1 MLTRNKIVAQKGFNL
16 IELMVALTL
25 GLLLLAAVSQIYVNT
40 TGSSH
45 NTLKMARVN
54 QELRAAMDVMVRD
67 IQRAGYYN
75 QATATGT
82 GAVAGAT
89 NPFMQGA
96 NNLAISG
103 NCITYTYDRDNN
115 TTVDDTEKMAFYLS
129 SGAILMRNSGGAASN
144 SCTPDSEGI
153 TDSNRV
159 TITALDFALTTHCIN
174 TSVALSGPNVDN
186 CTTITPT
193 AGDVLIKPRQVTITI
208 TGKPKEDSSGE
219 MQRTITDTVHLRN
232 HMVCIAGTAP
242 C

>member
-1 MLTRNKIVAQKGFNL
+1 MLSLVKIAPQRGFSL
-16 IELMVALTL
+16 IELMVSVTL

-82 GAVAGAT
+82 GVVAGAT
-89 NPFMQGA
+89 NPFTQSA
-96 NNLAISG
+96 SNLQVNGS
-103 NCITYTYDRDNN
+103 CITYTYDRDNN

-129 SGAILMRNSGGAASN
+129 NEAILMRNSGTSASN
-144 SCTPDSEGI
+144 SCPPNSAEGI

-159 TITALDFALTTHCIN
+159 TITALSFVLTTHCIN
-174 TSVALSGPNVDN
+174 TSVSLTGPNVDN
-186 CTTITPT
+186 CTTTPPT
-193 AGDVLIKPRQVTITI
+193 AGNILIKPRQVTITI
-208 TGKPKEDSSGE
+208 TGKPKGDSSGA

-232 HMVCIAGTAP
+232 HLVCIAP

>member
-1 MLTRNKIVAQKGFNL
+1 MLRLVNIAPQRGFSL
-16 IELMVALTL
+16 IELMVSVTL

-75 QATATGT
+75 QATVTGT
-82 GAVAGAT
+82 GVVAGAT
-89 NPFMQGA
+89 NPFTQSA
-96 NNLAISG
+96 SNLQVNGS
-103 NCITYTYDRDNN
+103 CITYTYDRDNN
-115 TTVDDTEKMAFYLS
+115 TTVDNTEKMAFYLNDD
-129 SGAILMRNSGGAASN
+129 AVRMRNGGTSDSN
-144 SCTPDSEGI
+144 SCPPNSAEGI

-159 TITALDFALTTHCIN
+159 TITALSFDLTTHCIN
-174 TSVALSGPNVDN
+174 TSVALTGPNVDN

-232 HMVCIAGTAP
+232 HLVCIAP

>member
-1 MLTRNKIVAQKGFNL
+1 MLTRKKIVAQKGFNL

-25 GLLLLAAVSQIYVNT
+25 GLLLLAAVSQIYINT

-45 NTLKMARVN
+45 NTLQMARVN

-75 QATATGT
+75 QATVTGT
-82 GAVAGAT
+82 GAVAGAA

-96 NNLAISG
+96 NDLQISG
-103 NCITYTYDRDNN
+103 GSCITYTYDRDNN
-115 TTVDDTEKMAFYLS
+115 TTVGDTEKMAFYLS
-129 SGAILMRNSGGAASN
+129 NNAIRMRNGGGAASN
-144 SCTPDSEGI
+144 SCTPTSEGI

-159 TITALDFALTTHCIN
+159 TITALSFALTTHCIN
-174 TSVALSGPNVDN
+174 TSVALTGPNVDN

-232 HMVCIAGTAP
+232 HLVCIAP